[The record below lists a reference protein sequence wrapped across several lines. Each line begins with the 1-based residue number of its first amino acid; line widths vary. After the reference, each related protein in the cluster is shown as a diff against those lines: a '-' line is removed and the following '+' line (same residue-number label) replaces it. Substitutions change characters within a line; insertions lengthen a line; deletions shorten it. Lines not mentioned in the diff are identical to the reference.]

1 MERGTGYS
9 CEVGTIFLPG
19 FPGLIGQVGF
29 GQLAIKAEDLS
40 NQLAT
45 SSNNL

>member
-1 MERGTGYS
+1 MGKGTGCS
-9 CEVGTIFLPG
+9 CEVGTIFLPSL
-19 FPGLIGQVGF
+19 PGLIGQVGF
-29 GQLAIKAEDLS
+29 GQLAINAEDLS